1 MLEQGERA
9 AQRGGDHD
17 DAELSEEQ
25 HQTLEEESEQ
35 CSEQRIESHF
45 VLGEE

>member
-1 MLEQGERA
+1 MLERGERA
-9 AQRGGDHD
+9 AQRGGDH

-35 CSEQRIESHF
+35 CSEQRIDSHL